1 MSKALKCDRCGKF
14 FECKDMEEKYGDCE
28 RIYHITTNLYN
39 PRSFSID
46 LCPECYGKLKAWM
59 EANEIDS

>member
-14 FECKDMEEKYGDCE
+14 FELKDMDEKYGD
-28 RIYHITTNLYN
+28 RTDIYS
-39 PRSFSID
+39 PRSCGMD
-46 LCPECYGKLKAWM
+46 LCPECYGKLEKWM